1 MMKSLRILKTIK
13 NVGYSPNQVT
23 YCTIISG
30 LLRDRR
36 KGTGTIQTAY
46 NLWKELE
53 ASGKFLDA
61 GALRVGCNACVSR
74 GKFDEANSFIDRM
87 RKQGFRPDSR
97 LYNILLKGSCKKGDM
112 ESAFEILS
120 SMRVAGLDPD
130 RLSYNTV
137 IQAFS
142 SRGQMKRAR
151 ALLEDAEKEGLVPDL
166 WTYTS
171 LLNGFVKSN
180 NIEEAESVFAE
191 LKEEGLK
198 PNVVRIT
205 DKLTFNLAGWNSL
218 FMEKYTLAL

>member
-1 MMKSLRILKTIK
+1 MKSVRLLKALK
-13 NVGYSPNQVT
+13 NGGYSPNQVT

-36 KGTGTIQTAY
+36 KGTRTIQTAY
-46 NLWKELE
+46 DLWKELE

-61 GALRVGCNACVSR
+61 AALRVGCNACVSR
-74 GKFDEANSFIDRM
+74 GKFDEANDFVDRM
-87 RKQGFRPDSR
+87 RKQGFTPDSR
-97 LYNILLKGSCKKGDM
+97 LYNILLKGSCQKGDM
-112 ESAFEILS
+112 ESALQILG
-120 SMRVAGLDPD
+120 SMKVAGVDPD
-130 RLSYNTV
+130 RLSYNTI

-180 NIEEAESVFAE
+180 NLQEAENVLAE
-191 LKEEGLK
+191 LREAGWK
-198 PNVVRIT
+198 PNVVRCAAVH
-205 DKLTFNLAGWNSL
+205 D
-218 FMEKYTLAL
+218 